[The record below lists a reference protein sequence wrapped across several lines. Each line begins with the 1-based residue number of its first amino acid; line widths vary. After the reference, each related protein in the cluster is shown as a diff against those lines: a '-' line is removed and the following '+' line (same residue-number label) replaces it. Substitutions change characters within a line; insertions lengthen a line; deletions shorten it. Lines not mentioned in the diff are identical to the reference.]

1 MLQTGVL
8 RHVNV
13 IVNNYFATHKLFSK
27 SFKYVGTGVAL
38 LSISYTFL
46 PQQKKKVV
54 KSVAGSYIRFTRS
67 LKIGVTISMDYLIAP
82 LMGYTET
89 EIHRRA
95 ANRIVQG
102 CLQNG
107 GIYVKLGQGLAAINH
122 ILPKEYIESLSILQD
137 KCLTREKNEMEE
149 IFLQDFGKKPEE
161 MLCEIKPEP
170 VAAAS
175 LAQVYKGVTL
185 NGDKVAI
192 KVQYIDLQDRF
203 TSDLKAMVYLLKVIT
218 VIHPKFDLHWVL
230 DEVIETLHME
240 LDFENE
246 GRNAEQCAKDLKKFE
261 YAYVPKVYWNLS
273 SKRILTTE
281 WIDGIKITDVEGI
294 KAQGLNIS
302 DIDKKLVTLMA
313 EQIFHTGFVHADPHP
328 GNVLVRKGKDGKAQ
342 IVLLDHGLYERMS
355 EKTRH
360 TLCNLWESL
369 VLRNECSLKTLANDL
384 NVKDYI
390 LLVEMLTQAP
400 YKISFASLPDNMTL
414 DEYMKKRVQER
425 FDKVTATLQAMPK
438 SMMLVIRNLNTIRA
452 IVRDHGDVVNR
463 YRIMARIAARG
474 KYQTAQQSFHKNIA
488 GICSVIKFETYIFCN
503 NLLQWITKLY
513 LTILKL
519 LGYDVTPILQTLAI

>member
-1 MLQTGVL
+1 MLRIRL
-8 RHVNV
+8 WRHVNL
-13 IVNNYFATHKLFSK
+13 NNYFATHQFSK
-27 SFKYVGTGVAL
+27 SFKYVGAGMTL
-38 LSISYTFL
+38 LGIGYTFL
-46 PQQKKKVV
+46 PPKRKKVA
-54 KSVAGSYIRFTRS
+54 KSIAGSCIRFTRS

-89 EIHRRA
+89 EIHRRSA
-95 ANRIVQG
+95 DRIVQG

-107 GIYVKLGQGLAAINH
+107 GIYIKLGQGLAAINH

-137 KCLTREKNEMEE
+137 KCLTRDKDEMEE

-161 MLCEIKPEP
+161 MLREIEPEP

-203 TSDLKAMVYLLKVIT
+203 TSDLKAIVYLLKAVTI
-218 VIHPKFDLHWVL
+218 IHPKFDLHWVL
-230 DEVIETLHME
+230 DEVIDTLHME
-240 LDFENE
+240 LDFQNE
-246 GRNAEQCAKDLKKFE
+246 GRNGEKCAKDLKRFE
-261 YAYVPKVYWNLS
+261 YVYVPKVYWNLS

-302 DIDKKLVTLMA
+302 DVDKKLVTLMA
-313 EQIFHTGFVHADPHP
+313 EQIFHTGFIHADPHP

-342 IVLLDHGLYERMS
+342 IVLLDHGLYEHMT
-355 EKTRH
+355 EKVRH
-360 TLCNLWESL
+360 TLCNLWESM
-369 VLRNECSLKTLANDL
+369 VLRDENSLKILANDL

-390 LLVEMLTQAP
+390 VLVEILCQAP
-400 YKISFASLPDNMTL
+400 YKISFASLDNMTL
-414 DEYMKKRVQER
+414 EDYMRKRVKER
-425 FDKVTATLQAMPK
+425 FDKITAALQSMPK
-438 SMMLVIRNLNTIRA
+438 CMMLIIRNLNIIRA
-452 IVRDHGDVVNR
+452 IIKDHGDIINR
-463 YRIMARIAARG
+463 YRIMARIATRG
-474 KYQTAQQSFHKNIA
+474 KYRTAKQSFYENIA
-488 GICSVIKFETYIFCN
+488 GICSIVKFEAHIYSN

-513 LTILKL
+513 LTFLKL
-519 LGYDVTPILQTLAI
+519 LGYTNVTPILQTL

>member
-1 MLQTGVL
+1 MLRTRLL
-8 RHVNV
+8 RHINP
-13 IVNNYFATHKLFSK
+13 NNYFATHHLLSK
-27 SFKYVGTGVAL
+27 RFKYVSTGVAL
-38 LSISYTFL
+38 LSVSYAIL
-46 PQQKKKVV
+46 PSKKKKVL
-54 KSVAGSYIRFTRS
+54 KSVAGSCIRFTRS
-67 LKIGVTISMDYLIAP
+67 LRIGVTISMDYLIAP

-89 EIHRRA
+89 EIHQRSA
-95 ANRIVQG
+95 DRIVQG

-107 GIYVKLGQGLAAINH
+107 GIYVKLGQGLTAVNH
-122 ILPKEYIESLSILQD
+122 ILPKEYVESLSVLQD
-137 KCLTREKNEMEE
+137 KCLTREKDEMEE

-161 MLCEIKPEP
+161 ILREIEPEP

-203 TSDLKAMVYLLKVIT
+203 TSDLKAMIYLLKAIT
-218 VIHPKFDLHWVL
+218 IIHPKFDLHWVL
-230 DEVIETLHME
+230 DEVIDTLHME

-246 GRNAEQCAKDLKKFE
+246 GRNGEQCAKDLKKFE
-261 YAYVPKVYWNLS
+261 YAYVPKIHWNLS

-281 WIDGIKITDVEGI
+281 WIDGIKITDVEGL
-294 KAQGLNIS
+294 KAHGLNIS
-302 DIDKKLVTLMA
+302 DVDKKLVTLMG

-342 IVLLDHGLYERMS
+342 IVLLDHGLYERIS

-360 TLCNLWESL
+360 TLCNLWESM
-369 VLRNECSLKTLANDL
+369 VLRDESSLKTLANDL

-400 YKISFASLPDNMTL
+400 YKISFASCPDNMTL

-425 FDKVTATLQAMPK
+425 FDKVTAILQSMPK

-452 IVRDHGDVVNR
+452 IIKDHGDIINR
-463 YRIMARIAARG
+463 YRIMARIATCG
-474 KYQTAQQSFHKNIA
+474 KYQTAKRSYLKNVASI
-488 GICSVIKFETYIFCN
+488 GSVIKFETHIFCN
-503 NLLQWITKLY
+503 NLLQWMSKLY
-513 LTILKL
+513 LILLKL
-519 LGYDVTPILQTLAI
+519 LGYDVTSILQTL

>member
-1 MLQTGVL
+1 MLPTGLL
-8 RHVNV
+8 RHVSP
-13 IVNNYFATHKLFSK
+13 NNYFATRQLLSK
-27 SFKYVGTGVAL
+27 RFKYVGTGVAL

-46 PQQKKKVV
+46 PSKKKRVV
-54 KSVAGSYIRFTRS
+54 KSIAGSWIRFTRS
-67 LKIGVTISMDYLIAP
+67 LRIGVTISMDYLIAP

-89 EIHRRA
+89 EIHRRSA
-95 ANRIVQG
+95 DRIVQG

-107 GIYVKLGQGLAAINH
+107 GIYVKLGQGLTAINH
-122 ILPKEYIESLSILQD
+122 ILPKEYIESLSVLQD
-137 KCLTREKNEMEE
+137 KCLTREKGEMEE

-161 MLCEIKPEP
+161 VLREIEPEP

-203 TSDLKAMVYLLKVIT
+203 TSDLKAMVYLLKAIT
-218 VIHPKFDLHWVL
+218 IIHPKFDLHWVL
-230 DEVIETLHME
+230 NEVIDTLHME

-246 GRNAEQCAKDLKKFE
+246 GKNGEQCATDLKKFE
-261 YAYVPKVYWNLS
+261 YAYVPKIYWNLS

-281 WIDGIKITDVEGI
+281 WIDGVKVTDLEGI

-302 DIDKKLVTLMA
+302 DVDKKLVTLMG

-328 GNVLVRKGKDGKAQ
+328 GNVLIRKGKDGKAQ
-342 IVLLDHGLYERMS
+342 IVLLDHGLYERIS

-360 TLCNLWESL
+360 TLCNFWESM
-369 VLRNECSLKTLANDL
+369 VLRDKSSLKTLANDL

-400 YKISFASLPDNMTL
+400 YISFASCPDNMIL

-425 FDKVTATLQAMPK
+425 FDKVTAILRSMPK

-452 IVRDHGDVVNR
+452 IIKDHGDIINR
-463 YRIMARIAARG
+463 YEIMARIATRG
-474 KYQTAQQSFHKNIA
+474 KYQTANQSFHKNVA
-488 GICSVIKFETYIFCN
+488 CICSVVKFETHIFCN
-503 NLLQWITKLY
+503 NLLQWISKLY
-513 LTILKL
+513 LILLKL
-519 LGYDVTPILQTLAI
+519 LGYDVTSILQTL